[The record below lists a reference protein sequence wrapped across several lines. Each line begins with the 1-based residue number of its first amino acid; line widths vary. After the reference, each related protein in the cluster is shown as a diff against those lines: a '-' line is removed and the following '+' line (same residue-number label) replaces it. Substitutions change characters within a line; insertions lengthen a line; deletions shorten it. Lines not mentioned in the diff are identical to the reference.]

1 VTEGEKSKSAGKRK
15 AEKTVAIRQVK
26 SGICAP
32 KKQKLTLRGLGFR
45 RIGQTVVRPDN
56 PATRG
61 MVLQVRHLVEV
72 VEE

>member
-1 VTEGEKSKSAGKRK
+1 MREKSKGRK
-15 AEKTVAIRQVK
+15 AGEKTVALRQIK
-26 SGICAP
+26 SGICAQ

-61 MVLQVRHLVEV
+61 MVLSVRHLVEV